1 MNERMTANAVEPF
14 RVVFVCTGNICRS
27 PMAEV
32 VFRAL
37 ADSAGVGDRVLSTSA
52 GTGDCRAARQ
62 SGDGFRPEGA
72 TAAPDGA
79 RRSETHSSPSSADVA
94 LRSE

>member
-1 MNERMTANAVEPF
+1 MRSPGRRGMNERMTANAVEPF

-52 GTGDCRAARQ
+52 GTGSASSTSAGTKGYGPA
-62 SGDGFRPEGA
+62 SF
-72 TAAPDGA
+72 TA
-79 RRSETHSSPSSADVA
+79 SCTTKLHHIFFNSS
-94 LRSE
+94 